1 MPTPYDRINLHIKNN
16 RAGEYVFRIT
26 PERMAEAGKRF
37 PGIADK
43 IDTFID
49 WDLDNF
55 EKSMET
61 ANAMVTW
68 ELPTENLAEVAPNL
82 KWIHIIGA
90 GVEHLQP
97 LDWLPRGVTLT
108 NNRGVHAL
116 KTADSAGMAVMM
128 LNIGMPRMVTNQ
140 RNHVWDAQFTTPI
153 TGKTVACI
161 GVGEM
166 GGAAARRFKQI
177 GLKVIGVR
185 RGGKPHR
192 YVDEMYGPDDMK
204 KVLSMADFVHITL
217 PQTPETIGAIGGE
230 ELDAMKPGAGII
242 NFGRAQVM
250 DYAALADRL
259 LDGRISGA
267 ILDVHDPE
275 PLPEDNP
282 YWDVPNLIIT
292 PHVTSD
298 DDVSYIP
305 MTLDLVFEN
314 LGRMLHGRAL
324 KNRVNPKLGY

>member
-1 MPTPYDRINLHIKNN
+1 MPKPLNKVNLHIKNN
-16 RAGEYVFRIT
+16 RAGELVFRIT
-26 PERMAEAGKRF
+26 AERLAAAGARNPIIAEKV
-37 PGIADK
+37 DS
-43 IDTFID
+43 FID
-49 WDLDNF
+49 WDLDHF
-55 EKSMET
+55 EHSMKT
-61 ANAMVTW
+61 ANALVTW
-68 ELPTENLAEVAPNL
+68 ELPTEDLAKVAPNL

-128 LNIGMPRMVTNQ
+128 LNIGMPRMISNQ
-140 RNHVWDAQFTTPI
+140 RKHLWDARFTTPV
-153 TGKTVACI
+153 TGKTIACI

-166 GGAAARRFKQI
+166 GGAAARRFKQL
-177 GLKVIGVR
+177 GLKVIGIR
-185 RGGKPHR
+185 RGAKPHR
-192 YVDEMYGPDDMK
+192 YVDAMYGPRDLK
-204 KVLSMADFVHITL
+204 KVMSLADFVHVTL
-217 PQTPETIGAIGGE
+217 PQTPETIGMIGAS
-230 ELDAMKPGAGII
+230 ELDAMKREAGIV
-242 NFGRAQVM
+242 NFGRAAVI
-250 DYAALADRL
+250 DYPALVERL
-259 LDGRISGA
+259 SDGRIAGA

-275 PLPEDNP
+275 PLPEDSP

-305 MTLDLVFEN
+305 LTLDLVFEN
-314 LGRMLHGRAL
+314 LGRMLQGRSL